1 LLIKYQYTCV
11 MIRVVLVDDELQSS
25 KSLAI
30 KLKAVAEDIEI
41 VATYQD
47 PEKAVPGIRQVN
59 PDVVFMDIEM
69 PGMNGFQ
76 LLETMEEFNFE
87 VIFVTAY
94 NRYMLDALHISALDY
109 LLKPVDTGEL
119 KNALTRLR
127 KRLLIYPLS
136 SNKKMQPEIAGDALK
151 EKHAPKRLALTTLQ
165 GIVFLKINEIIRV
178 EALSNYSTFYL
189 MNKQKIV
196 VSKTLKEFEPVLT
209 VQNFFRV
216 NRSCIVN
223 TDYIVKY
230 KHEDG
235 GILELQDGTEV
246 AVGPHRK
253 NELVELLSRI

>member
-1 LLIKYQYTCV
+1 
-11 MIRVVLVDDELQSS
+11 MIRVVLVDDEPQSC

-41 VATYQD
+41 IGTYYH
-47 PEKAVPGIRQVN
+47 PEKAISAIRKMKPG
-59 PDVVFMDIEM
+59 VVFLDIEM

-76 LLETMEEFNFE
+76 LLEKIEEFNFE

-94 NRYMLDALHISALDY
+94 NEYMLNALRLSALDY
-109 LLKPVDTGEL
+109 LLKPVDTEEL
-119 KNALTRLR
+119 NNALIRLR
-127 KRLLIYPLS
+127 KKILLSENPIHTRQQL
-136 SNKKMQPEIAGDALK
+136 ELLGDTLK
-151 EKHAPKRLALTTLQ
+151 EPHAPKRLALATLQ
-165 GIVFLKINEIIRV
+165 GIIFLKINEIIRV

-189 MNKQKIV
+189 TNKQKIM
-196 VSKTLKEFEPVLT
+196 VSKTLKEFEPVLIM
-209 VQNFFRV
+209 QNFFRV

-235 GILELQDGTEV
+235 GTLELQDGSEV

-253 NELVELLSRI
+253 NELIELLSHI